1 MEMQQIR
8 YFLALASSLNFTRA
22 AEECN
27 VSQPALTRA
36 IQALEAELGGPL
48 IRREGRLSHLTE
60 LGQRM
65 QPLMQRCYDSAI
77 AAKTIARAVT
87 RNEVAPLA
95 LGVSHSVNL
104 EMFMAPI
111 AELFRCFSGAQLRI
125 THGAGAE
132 VVRRL
137 KDGGVEL
144 ALAGPLEDGW
154 ERLDRWPL
162 FSEGFELTMALTHPL
177 AKDNEIDV
185 AKLDGLPLL
194 AQAGCESRKSIESW
208 FEERGAA
215 FAAAH
220 EIDTHHDVNALLAA
234 SGGVALAPES
244 APRSAALRRATLNGF
259 SVTRTVYVYAVA
271 GRQRS
276 ASAAAFLNLL
286 RSANYSATATD
297 A

>member
-77 AAKTIARAVT
+77 TAKSIARAVT
-87 RNEVAPLA
+87 KNEVAPLA
-95 LGVSHSVNL
+95 IGVSHSVNL
-104 EMFMAPI
+104 ETFMASI
-111 AELFRCFSGAQLRI
+111 AELFRGYAGAQLRI
-125 THGAGAE
+125 SHGAGFE
-132 VVRRL
+132 VLKRL
-137 KDGGVEL
+137 KEGGCEL
-144 ALAGPLEDGW
+144 ALAGEVDDGW
-154 ERLDRWPL
+154 DRLDRFPL
-162 FSEGFELTMALTHPL
+162 LTEGFELAMAHSHPL
-177 AKDNEIDV
+177 AKENLIDV
-185 AKLDGLPLL
+185 SKLVGVPMF
-194 AQAGCESRKSIESW
+194 AQAGCESRRLIENW

-215 FAAAH
+215 FVAAH
-220 EIDTHHDVNALLAA
+220 EVDTDYDSNALLAV
-234 SGGVALAPES
+234 STGVAVVPES
-244 APRSAALRRATLNGF
+244 APQTAALRRAKLAGL
-259 SVTRTVYVYAVA
+259 SLTRTIYAYSVA

-276 ASAAAFLNLL
+276 PGASAFLNLL
-286 RSANYSATATD
+286 RTTDYSKAA
-297 A
+297 AA

>member
-36 IQALEAELGGPL
+36 IQSLEAELGGAL
-48 IRREGRLSHLTE
+48 LRREGRLSHLTE

-65 QPLMQRCYDSAI
+65 QPLMQRCYDSALT
-77 AAKTIARAVT
+77 AKSIARAVT
-87 RNEVAPLA
+87 KNEVSPLA

-111 AELFRCFSGAQLRI
+111 AEMFRSFSGTQLRI
-125 THGAGAE
+125 THGQGAE
-132 VVRRL
+132 VLKRL
-137 KDGGVEL
+137 KEGGAEL
-144 ALAGPLEDGW
+144 ALAGPLEDAW

-162 FSEGFELTMALTHPL
+162 FTEGFDLALPLSHPL
-177 AKDNEIDV
+177 AKDNEIDA
-185 AKLDGLPLL
+185 AKLAGLGVL
-194 AQAGCESRKSIESW
+194 AQAGCECRKLIEEW
-208 FEERGAA
+208 FEDHGVA
-215 FAAAH
+215 FVAAH
-220 EIDTHHDVNALLAA
+220 EVDTHHDMIALLGAG
-234 SGGVALAPES
+234 SGVALLPES
-244 APRSAALRRATLNGF
+244 APRSATLRRAKLNGF
-259 SVTRTVYVYAVA
+259 SVARSVYVYAIA

-276 ASAAAFLNLL
+276 PSAAAFLNLL
-286 RSANYSATATD
+286 RSADYSGTAG